1 MNSNEISAISIG
13 LSILAIVTLFLL
25 SVGRYQNRSFFT
37 DDTIFYVKKWMYI
50 LFVVSLNAAMCTLVY
65 YVQDLQVIVY
75 VILVLKSKDLLS
87 SLIFVFNMLYKHLFT
102 DLSVPKTD
110 LSDEIRRIVAFVP
123 AYKETLEQLSKT
135 VDSILNST
143 VTPHYL
149 LTCIVSDGNGHFKDI
164 IDNIVVSKTGL
175 YYTNWRGQEVSVNLF
190 YGTRRDK
197 HVVLIEKDQNF
208 GKKDSIILANNIFNK
223 SSNEIPTNS
232 LTTHF
237 KQEVLS
243 DFMSIFGTNEFDYMF
258 ATDADTTI
266 ESHTITCLLDSVV
279 KRNAMASCGI
289 VNVDQSSGNW
299 FWNNL
304 QNFQYLYGQ
313 FTRRTTEDLFG
324 QVLCLPGCIS
334 MFRLNSK
341 AIDAQILY
349 SQIPDND
356 DLVVSNVQYVGTDR
370 RYTGSLLYTNSDAK
384 IVMDTRCNAY
394 TAPPQSIEQY
404 VSQRRRWC
412 QNTYFNTMINIVAA
426 NINPLLRVFCLIDY
440 LRLTLVYFRLFNTAY
455 FVYLLA
461 SHFHPTAILDLVP
474 YLVVLIYPTFFFF
487 LYCLFNKNLRIQ
499 WFSLFVS
506 YLLNKIFMLL
516 SNVIIFSV
524 MLFNIGSGSWS
535 KTNISTEMTDV
546 VVS

>member
-1 MNSNEISAISIG
+1 MDSNEISAITIG
-13 LSILAIVTLFLL
+13 LSIFAIVTLFLL
-25 SVGRYQNRSFFT
+25 SVGRYQNMSFFT
-37 DDTIFYVKKWMYI
+37 DDTVFYVKKWVYI

-75 VILVLKSKDLLS
+75 VILVLKSKDLVS
-87 SLIFVFNMLYKHLFT
+87 SVIFVFNMLYKHLFT
-102 DLSVPKTD
+102 DLNLPQTD
-110 LSDEIRRIVAFVP
+110 LSDEIKRIVAFVP
-123 AYKETLEQLSKT
+123 VYKETFEQLSKT
-135 VDSILNST
+135 IDSILNST

-149 LTCIVSDGNGHFKDI
+149 LTCIVSDGNGNFKEI
-164 IDNIVVSKTGL
+164 IDNIVISKTGL
-175 YYTNWRGQEVSVNLF
+175 YYKNWQGQDVSVNLF

-197 HVVLIEKDQNF
+197 HVLLIEKDQNF
-208 GKKDSIILANNIFNK
+208 GKKDSIILANNIFNQT
-223 SSNEIPTNS
+223 SNDTP
-232 LTTHF
+232 LTIHF

-243 DFMSIFGTNEFDYMF
+243 DLLSVFGMNEFDYMF
-258 ATDADTTI
+258 ATDSDTTI
-266 ESHTITCLLDSVV
+266 ESHAITCLLDSIN

-289 VNVDQSSGNW
+289 VNADKTSGNW

-341 AIDAQILY
+341 TIDAQALY
-349 SQIPDND
+349 SQIPDKD
-356 DLVVSNVQYVGTDR
+356 DLVVSSVQYVGTDR
-370 RYTGSLLYTNSDAK
+370 RYTGNLLYTNSDAK

-394 TAPPQSIEQY
+394 TTPPQSIQQY
-404 VSQRRRWC
+404 LSQRRRWC
-412 QNTYFNTMINIVAA
+412 QNTYFNTMINIVAP
-426 NINPLLRVFCLIDY
+426 NINLILRVFSLIDY

-461 SHFHPTAILDLVP
+461 SNFHPTDILDLVP

-487 LYCLFNKNLRIQ
+487 VYCIFNKHLRIQ

-516 SNVIIFSV
+516 SNIIIFSV
-524 MLFNIGSGSWS
+524 MLFNIGSSSWS
-535 KTNISTEMTDV
+535 RTSSEMTDV